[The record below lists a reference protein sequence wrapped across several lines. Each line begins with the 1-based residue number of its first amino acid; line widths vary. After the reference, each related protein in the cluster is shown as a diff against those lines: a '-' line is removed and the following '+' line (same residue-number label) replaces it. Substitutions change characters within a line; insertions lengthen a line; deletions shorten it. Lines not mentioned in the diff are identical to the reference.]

1 MTLDYFG
8 KIWLNGKLLKVFDS
22 MHGGVR
28 EPVMIPVV
36 LKKGE
41 NELLL
46 KVHAG
51 SAGNEFSASLNTL
64 K

>member
-8 KIWLNGKLLKVFDS
+8 KIWLNGKLLKVYDS

-28 EPVMIPVV
+28 EPMMIPIE

-51 SAGNEFSASLNTL
+51 SAGNEFSASLNSL

>member
-8 KIWLNGKLLKVFDS
+8 KIWLNGKLLKVYDS
-22 MHGGVR
+22 MHVGVR
-28 EPVMIPVV
+28 EPMMIPIE

-51 SAGNEFSASLNTL
+51 SAGNEFSASLNSL